1 MIGVV
6 NWIVSNY
13 VKLAISAIIV
23 VIGIAIGSMLSVAIR
38 RRMHKDYSIQTAKLA
53 GRAVYYVVSAI
64 AIIAALGNL
73 GVNLG
78 SALVAG
84 GFLGIVVG
92 FAAQSSFSN
101 LIAGVFL
108 MIDKPFKISDYIG
121 YDNMSL
127 QVIDV
132 GFFSTKAATWD
143 GMQLRIPNNQL
154 FNSNI
159 TNYTRSVARLVSAQF
174 TLIYEEDL
182 NRVIP
187 RIISAFKEQW
197 FVLIEPA
204 PQAFATEFSDK
215 GVTIE
220 VRVWTAGSTWGDLYF
235 SMIGT
240 IAYTLK
246 DLKVKFAYPRM
257 MYSSGSS
264 LKLQEKTDSL
274 PKPSVS
280 K

>member
-1 MIGVV
+1 MIVPGIVT
-6 NWIVSNY
+6 WLVSNY
-13 VKLAISAIIV
+13 VKLIVSAVIV
-23 VIGIAIGSMLSVAIR
+23 AVGVGIGRILSVAVR
-38 RRMHKDYSIQTAKLA
+38 RKLHKDYSLQTAKLA
-53 GRAVYYVVSAI
+53 GRAVYYVVSAL

-73 GVNLG
+73 GISLS

-101 LIAGVFL
+101 LIAGVFIML
-108 MIDKPFKISDYIG
+108 DKPFKISDFIG
-121 YDNMSL
+121 YDNLAL
-127 QVIDV
+127 QVIDI

-159 TNYTRSVARLVSAQF
+159 TNYTRSVARLVRAQF
-174 TLIYEEDL
+174 TLIYEEDI

-187 RIISAFKEQW
+187 AIASAFKKEW

-204 PQAFATEFSDK
+204 PQVFATEFSDK
-215 GVTIE
+215 GVTME
-220 VRVWTAGSTWGDLYF
+220 VRVWTAGSTWGTLYF
-235 SMIGT
+235 SMVST
-240 IAYTLK
+240 IAYALK

-257 MYSSGSS
+257 MYSPDNAFRLQDKSGDMR
-264 LKLQEKTDSL
+264 K
-274 PKPSVS
+274 S